1 MASRILMVITLL
13 TLLVPLLFIK
23 ACKSLAS
30 TIYHSMDCDRFNI
43 DHIEL
48 RTGIDVP
55 KITRNRCELND
66 SSRLVSFQLLKSGA
80 DKAAYA
86 AKYFTWKEGSY
97 FSAAGENHDTYWS
110 ASLDTATGEL
120 IFNIH
125 YR

>member
-1 MASRILMVITLL
+1 MQRRNLL
-13 TLLVPLLFIK
+13 ALTATMILVPILFVK

-30 TIYHSMDCDRFNI
+30 NIYHSMDCNRFNI

-55 KITRNRCELND
+55 KITRNFCELND

-86 AKYFTWKEGSY
+86 AKYFIWKEGSC
-97 FSAAGENHDTYWS
+97 FSATGENHDTYWS
-110 ASLDTATGEL
+110 ASLDTTTGEL
-120 IFNIH
+120 VFDIR

>member
-1 MASRILMVITLL
+1 MNRRLFVLL
-13 TLLVPLLFIK
+13 FITLLVPILFVK

-30 TIYHSMDCDRFNI
+30 NIYHSMDCNRFNI

-55 KITRNRCELND
+55 KITRNFCELND

-80 DKAAYA
+80 DKADYA

-97 FSAAGENHDTYWS
+97 FYATGENHDTYWS
-110 ASLDTATGEL
+110 ASLDTTTDEL
-120 IFNIH
+120 VFDIR

>member
-1 MASRILMVITLL
+1 MQRRNLL
-13 TLLVPLLFIK
+13 ALTATMILVPILFVK

-30 TIYHSMDCDRFNI
+30 NIYHSMDCDRFNI

-55 KITRNRCELND
+55 KITRNFCELND

-86 AKYFTWKEGSY
+86 TKYFTWKEGSY
-97 FSAAGENHDTYWS
+97 FSATGENRDTYWS
-110 ASLDTATGEL
+110 ASLDTTSGEL
-120 IFNIH
+120 VFDIR

>member
-1 MASRILMVITLL
+1 MNHRKIVYILL
-13 TLLVPLLFIK
+13 TLLVPILFVK
-23 ACKSLAS
+23 ACKSLVS
-30 TIYHSMDCDRFNI
+30 NIYHSMDCDRFNI

-55 KITRNRCELND
+55 KITRNFCELND
-66 SSRLVSFQLLKSGA
+66 SSRLVSFQLLKSGT

-97 FSAAGENHDTYWS
+97 FNAAGENQDTYWS
-110 ASLDTATGEL
+110 ASLDTTTSEL
-120 IFNIH
+120 VFNIR